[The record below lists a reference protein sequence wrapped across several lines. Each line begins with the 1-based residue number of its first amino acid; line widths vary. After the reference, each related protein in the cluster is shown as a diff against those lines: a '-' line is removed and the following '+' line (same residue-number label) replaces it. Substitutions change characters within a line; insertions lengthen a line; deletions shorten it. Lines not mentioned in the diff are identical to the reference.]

1 MKERERERKRERN
14 REREKEREKER
25 KKERERERERE
36 RKKEK
41 EREKERERER
51 ERERRRERK
60 FQNASIWSCERST
73 TSVFGRKRF
82 PSKFATILPSVVS
95 FFAPRLGNFWQV
107 LVNLSLAKV
116 ALLFKQ
122 TLLCLLFGQFF

>member
-1 MKERERERKRERN
+1 MKI
-14 REREKEREKER
+14 
-25 KKERERERERE
+25 
-36 RKKEK
+36 
-41 EREKERERER
+41 ERER

-73 TSVFGRKRF
+73 TLVFGRKRF

-116 ALLFKQ
+116 ALLFK
-122 TLLCLLFGQFF
+122 